1 MKVTTIASILL
12 TGMGAT
18 VIATSAPASAAT
30 FGFQNILG
38 GNTVGDAF
46 AKDFSFDVTDNGG
59 GTVLFKFLNKASYTS
74 YNPALKQVA
83 FSLDNSVSSLLS
95 NIKLNVNNTG
105 NVLFE
110 ESTKN
115 LPQSNS
121 ISGWNITNFG
131 ADPDGGNSKA
141 VQSGE
146 SLGITFTANYSAVL
160 AAINAGTLKL
170 GIHVGSLPNGA
181 SDSYYNSVPTPRTPV
196 PEPSILF
203 GAGLAFGLATLFKGN
218 HDKKWK
224 QEKIKA

>member
-1 MKVTTIASILL
+1 MKVTTIASLL
-12 TGMGAT
+12 LAGIGAT

-30 FGFQNILG
+30 FGFQNIPG
-38 GNTVGDAF
+38 GDTVGDAF
-46 AKDFSFDVTDNGG
+46 AKDFLLDVTDKGG
-59 GTVLFKFLNKASYTS
+59 GTVLFKFLNNASTTFS
-74 YNPALKQVA
+74 NPALKQVA

-95 NIKLNVNNTG
+95 NIKLNINNTG

-110 ESTKN
+110 KSTQN
-115 LPQSNS
+115 LSQSNN
-121 ISGWNITNFG
+121 ISGWDGTTFG

-146 SLGITFTANYSAVL
+146 SLGITFTANYNAVL

-170 GIHVGSLPNGA
+170 GIHVGSLPGGA
-181 SDSYYNSVPTPRTPV
+181 SDSYFNSVPTSRTPV